1 MTNHAKMDK
10 FVLRGEAAKAAT
22 ESRQRRQNAP
32 PPQRQLRIDDLRATV
47 VLPTSNLHPDPE
59 ELLRLARVVRDE
71 GESEREVSRALLAL
85 GAYDVSAR
93 DLERGREVAA
103 AVRWRRGHGPGHGP
117 PAPGGLATRSPELAA
132 ALLAKWRGRVLE
144 DARRQR
150 RQQRREK
157 GSLRGFVVVAGGGE
171 GGAGGAGGGGAAAGG
186 TGLEEE
192 EDEVEEDD

>member
-1 MTNHAKMDK
+1 MDK

-22 ESRQRRQNAP
+22 ESRQRRQQPNAP

-59 ELLRLARVVRDE
+59 ELLRLSRVVRNE

-93 DLERGREVAA
+93 DLEGTGGAVAS

-117 PAPGGLATRSPELAA
+117 PAPGGMATRSPELAA

-144 DARRQR
+144 DARRARKAAR
-150 RQQRREK
+150 RDK
-157 GSLRGFVVVAGGGE
+157 GSLRGFVVTGGGD
-171 GGAGGAGGGGAAAGG
+171 GGGGGGGPAAGG
-186 TGLEEE
+186 TGLEEDD
-192 EDEVEEDD
+192 DEVEDDDD